1 MQTGEFVTAAFPIGR
16 QTEGGYLVLCTRQGV
31 IKKTPL
37 SDFSNIR
44 KGGLIAQNLR
54 EGDELISVALSAGDD
69 EFIIG
74 TRDGMSI
81 RFSEQDVRSMG
92 RNASGVR
99 AIKLSEGDCVVDMS
113 MVKPGSCVIAITEN
127 GMGKRTEED
136 AYRVQGRAG
145 KGIIA
150 MNITEKTGKLV
161 CLKVSEG
168 NEDLMLIRDD
178 GVVIRVPVDTISVIS
193 RNTQGVRL
201 MKIDEGHRVASVA
214 LAPHN
219 DDEPQKGG
227 EESDGEISNANENAD
242 SAETAPSDTA
252 KNSDTPEDLR

>member
-1 MQTGEFVTAAFPIGR
+1 
-16 QTEGGYLVLCTRQGV
+16 
-31 IKKTPL
+31 
-37 SDFSNIR
+37 
-44 KGGLIAQNLR
+44 
-54 EGDELISVALSAGDD
+54 
-69 EFIIG
+69 
-74 TRDGMSI
+74 
-81 RFSEQDVRSMG
+81 
-92 RNASGVR
+92 
-99 AIKLSEGDCVVDMS
+99 
-113 MVKPGSCVIAITEN
+113 
-127 GMGKRTEED
+127 MGKRTEED

-227 EESDGEISNANENAD
+227 EESDGEISNANAD

-252 KNSDTPEDLR
+252 ENSDTPEDLR

>member
-54 EGDELISVALSAGDD
+54 EGVELISVALSAGDD

-201 MKIDEGHRVASVA
+201 MKIGAQGCKRCACA
-214 LAPHN
+214 A
-219 DDEPQKGG
+219 
-227 EESDGEISNANENAD
+227 
-242 SAETAPSDTA
+242 
-252 KNSDTPEDLR
+252 

>member
-1 MQTGEFVTAAFPIGR
+1 M
-16 QTEGGYLVLCTRQGV
+16 
-31 IKKTPL
+31 
-37 SDFSNIR
+37 
-44 KGGLIAQNLR
+44 IAQNLR

-150 MNITEKTGKLV
+150 MNITEK
-161 CLKVSEG
+161 
-168 NEDLMLIRDD
+168 
-178 GVVIRVPVDTISVIS
+178 P
-193 RNTQGVRL
+193 
-201 MKIDEGHRVASVA
+201 ASLFA
-214 LAPHN
+214 SKFPKAMR
-219 DDEPQKGG
+219 
-227 EESDGEISNANENAD
+227 I
-242 SAETAPSDTA
+242 
-252 KNSDTPEDLR
+252 

>member
-1 MQTGEFVTAAFPIGR
+1 MLICPWSNPAAASLPSPKTAWA
-16 QTEGGYLVLCTRQGV
+16 
-31 IKKTPL
+31 
-37 SDFSNIR
+37 S
-44 KGGLIAQNLR
+44 AQ
-54 EGDELISVALSAGDD
+54 
-69 EFIIG
+69 
-74 TRDGMSI
+74 
-81 RFSEQDVRSMG
+81 
-92 RNASGVR
+92 
-99 AIKLSEGDCVVDMS
+99 
-113 MVKPGSCVIAITEN
+113 
-127 GMGKRTEED
+127 EED

-168 NEDLMLIRDD
+168 NRTCDLTLIRDD

-227 EESDGEISNANENAD
+227 EESDGEISNANAD
-242 SAETAPSDTA
+242 AGKTAPSDTA
-252 KNSDTPEDLR
+252 ENSEYTRKSLR

>member
-1 MQTGEFVTAAFPIGR
+1 
-16 QTEGGYLVLCTRQGV
+16 
-31 IKKTPL
+31 
-37 SDFSNIR
+37 
-44 KGGLIAQNLR
+44 
-54 EGDELISVALSAGDD
+54 
-69 EFIIG
+69 
-74 TRDGMSI
+74 MSI

-227 EESDGEISNANENAD
+227 EESDGEISNANAD
-242 SAETAPSDTA
+242 AGKTAPSDTA
-252 KNSDTPEDLR
+252 ENPDTPEDLR

>member
-1 MQTGEFVTAAFPIGR
+1 
-16 QTEGGYLVLCTRQGV
+16 
-31 IKKTPL
+31 
-37 SDFSNIR
+37 
-44 KGGLIAQNLR
+44 
-54 EGDELISVALSAGDD
+54 
-69 EFIIG
+69 
-74 TRDGMSI
+74 
-81 RFSEQDVRSMG
+81 
-92 RNASGVR
+92 
-99 AIKLSEGDCVVDMS
+99 
-113 MVKPGSCVIAITEN
+113 
-127 GMGKRTEED
+127 
-136 AYRVQGRAG
+136 
-145 KGIIA
+145 

-227 EESDGEISNANENAD
+227 EESDGEISNANANAD
-242 SAETAPSDTA
+242 SAETAPSDAPEIPDATEPPDA
-252 KNSDTPEDLR
+252 PETPDTTENL

>member
-1 MQTGEFVTAAFPIGR
+1 
-16 QTEGGYLVLCTRQGV
+16 
-31 IKKTPL
+31 
-37 SDFSNIR
+37 
-44 KGGLIAQNLR
+44 
-54 EGDELISVALSAGDD
+54 
-69 EFIIG
+69 
-74 TRDGMSI
+74 
-81 RFSEQDVRSMG
+81 
-92 RNASGVR
+92 
-99 AIKLSEGDCVVDMS
+99 MS

-227 EESDGEISNANENAD
+227 EESDGEISNAMQ
-242 SAETAPSDTA
+242 
-252 KNSDTPEDLR
+252 TPPKQHPP

>member
-1 MQTGEFVTAAFPIGR
+1 M
-16 QTEGGYLVLCTRQGV
+16 
-31 IKKTPL
+31 
-37 SDFSNIR
+37 
-44 KGGLIAQNLR
+44 IAQNLR

-127 GMGKRTEED
+127 GMGKRTEEG
-136 AYRVQGRAG
+136 RLPRSGPRRQGHYCNEYHRKNRQA
-145 KGIIA
+145 
-150 MNITEKTGKLV
+150 
-161 CLKVSEG
+161 CLPQSFEG

-227 EESDGEISNANENAD
+227 GKSPTAKSNANDNAD
-242 SAETAPSDTA
+242 SGKTAPSDTA
-252 KNSDTPEDLR
+252 ENSDTPEDLR

>member
-1 MQTGEFVTAAFPIGR
+1 
-16 QTEGGYLVLCTRQGV
+16 
-31 IKKTPL
+31 
-37 SDFSNIR
+37 
-44 KGGLIAQNLR
+44 
-54 EGDELISVALSAGDD
+54 
-69 EFIIG
+69 
-74 TRDGMSI
+74 
-81 RFSEQDVRSMG
+81 
-92 RNASGVR
+92 
-99 AIKLSEGDCVVDMS
+99 
-113 MVKPGSCVIAITEN
+113 
-127 GMGKRTEED
+127 
-136 AYRVQGRAG
+136 
-145 KGIIA
+145 

-227 EESDGEISNANENAD
+227 EESDGEISNANAD
-242 SAETAPSDTA
+242 SGKTAPSDTA
-252 KNSDTPEDLR
+252 ENSDTPEGLR

>member
-1 MQTGEFVTAAFPIGR
+1 M
-16 QTEGGYLVLCTRQGV
+16 
-31 IKKTPL
+31 
-37 SDFSNIR
+37 
-44 KGGLIAQNLR
+44 IAQNLR

-201 MKIDEGHRVASVA
+201 MKIDEGHRGCKRCACA
-214 LAPHN
+214 A
-219 DDEPQKGG
+219 
-227 EESDGEISNANENAD
+227 
-242 SAETAPSDTA
+242 
-252 KNSDTPEDLR
+252 